1 MLRGE
6 KKVAVSH
13 RLAADRPA
21 GGLPCS
27 SQPAGGPAGGR
38 GPGGWPGGCQRPVAG
53 RAAGGWRAA
62 GAGRLAACRLAGG
75 HPASFQ
81 LRLTVRIGT
90 FFCRFYV
97 KSARPICESGAIRLQ
112 NCNLYKENDKFLR
125 RETEAFQMEE
135 IGGAPYVKTT

>member
-38 GPGGWPGGCQRPVAG
+38 GPGGWPGGGRWPARR
-53 RAAGGWRAA
+53 RAAGERP
-62 GAGRLAACRLAGG
+62 GAGRLAACRPAGH
-75 HPASFQ
+75 HPTSFQ
-81 LRLTVRIGT
+81 LRLLLRIGT

-112 NCNLYKENDKFLR
+112 NCNLYQENDKFLR

-135 IGGAPYVKTT
+135 IGGAPYGKTT